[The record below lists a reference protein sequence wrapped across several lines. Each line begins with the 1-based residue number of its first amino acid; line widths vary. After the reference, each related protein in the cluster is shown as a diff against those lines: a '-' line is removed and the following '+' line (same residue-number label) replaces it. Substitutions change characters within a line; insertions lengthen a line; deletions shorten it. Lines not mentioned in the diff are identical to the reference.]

1 MELRHLRYFVVVA
14 EEGHFTRAAERLGM
28 QQPPLSQQIR
38 GLEEEL
44 GFALFR
50 RHPKGASL
58 TAGGEAFLAEA
69 RAILASVDLAVV
81 RAAQASKG
89 TVGQLSVGFTSSA
102 AAHPF
107 IPKIMRAYREAW
119 PDVAVDFREG
129 NAAELSDAL
138 AAGKLDVALLRR
150 PVSRPDG
157 VSFDCLL
164 EEELLLVLPVGH
176 PALPRTRT
184 NTPTRT
190 ITSTPTAARPRALP
204 QVALSALRD
213 ERFILV
219 RRSGAPGMY
228 ANLVQACVEAGFV
241 PNVTIEV
248 ERMLTNISLV
258 AAGAGVSAVP
268 ASMQGFHADNVVYC
282 SIKNAP
288 PALRAPLT
296 LAWRAE
302 GMAPTLRHFIALAQ
316 GQAQAPAQ
324 R

>member
-38 GLEEEL
+38 ALEQEL
-44 GFALFR
+44 GFDLFR
-50 RHPKGASL
+50 RHPKGATL
-58 TAGGEAFLAEA
+58 TAGGETFLLES
-69 RAILASVDLAVV
+69 RAILANVDAAVV
-81 RAAQASKG
+81 RAARASSG
-89 TVGQLSVGFTSSA
+89 AVGRLAVGFTSSA

-107 IPKIMRAYREAW
+107 IPQIMRAYREAW
-119 PDVAVDFREG
+119 PEVVLDFREG
-129 NAAELSDAL
+129 NAAELTEAL
-138 AAGKLDVALLRR
+138 STGTLDVALLRR
-150 PVSRPDG
+150 PVSRPKG
-157 VSFDCLL
+157 LTFACLL

-176 PALPRTRT
+176 AALPRARTRG
-184 NTPTRT
+184 
-190 ITSTPTAARPRALP
+190 RPAL
-204 QVALSALRD
+204 ALSALRD

-241 PNVTIEV
+241 PNVAIEV

-268 ASMQGFHADNVVYC
+268 ASMQGFHGENVVYC
-282 SIKNAP
+282 SIKDAP

-296 LAWRAE
+296 LAWRDE
-302 GMAPTLRHFIALAQ
+302 GMRPTLRHFVELARK
-316 GQAQAPAQ
+316 AQA
-324 R
+324 